1 MSTNENVKP
10 SKQTRIIGWLL
21 SIGSAGML
29 LMSATM
35 KFVKPPDML
44 KQLEPL
50 QLPERLLTPIGIVE
64 LVCTILYLVP
74 KTCVLGAIL
83 LAGYLGG
90 AILTHVR
97 VGDQFIAPAIL
108 GAVLWL
114 GLFLREPRL
123 RALVPFRSGR

>member
-1 MSTNENVKP
+1 MSANEAARP
-10 SKQTRIIGWLL
+10 SKQARIIGWVLT
-21 SIGSAGML
+21 IGSAAML
-29 LMSATM
+29 LMSASM
-35 KFVKPPDML
+35 KFLKPPEML
-44 KQLEPL
+44 KSLEPL
-50 QLPERLLTPIGIVE
+50 QLPEQIITPIGIVE

-74 KTCVLGAIL
+74 KTSVLGAIL

-108 GAVLWL
+108 GVVLWL
-114 GLFLREPRL
+114 GLYLREPRL